1 MRKNLLNNPI
11 FIFILFLIT
20 AVVTTISS
28 IYFFSIML
36 AGIQFL
42 AFRESFKNK
51 YYYSLMFVL
60 LSFIFIEFN
69 NGFKPLSL
77 ILLAF
82 FTNIFIIPY
91 LKRVVSLNNLN
102 NFAYMFWFYVSM
114 GVVWIITNDFSWTLV
129 GTFFINIIIDFIL
142 FGVFI

>member
-1 MRKNLLNNPI
+1 MRQNLLNNPI
-11 FIFILFLIT
+11 FTFVLFIIT

-36 AGIQFL
+36 AGVQFL
-42 AFRESFKNK
+42 AFRESLRNK
-51 YYYSLMFVL
+51 YYYSLLFVL

-69 NGFKPLSL
+69 NGFKPFSL

-114 GVVWIITNDFSWTLV
+114 GILWIITNDFTWTLV
-129 GTFFINIIIDFIL
+129 GSFFVNIIIDFII